1 MMEVLRWRTHLH
13 PVLAAALILVL
24 AAWLIFIYRRQI
36 RSRSLRQTV
45 LLLLPKV
52 LIVLLLVL
60 AYFDPVRS
68 VVQRPKKDKKIMV
81 LVDASSSMDC
91 RDEPGASRAERAE
104 KLARNLDET
113 LQSYIDSR
121 VLHFDTD
128 VYDKPVPPAAGIRGT
143 DLGKCLVSVANNA
156 DSASYLGAVLLTDG
170 GDEVIQ
176 NPKLPQVPLYITSVG
191 TPPDSWNDISVA
203 QVDAPK
209 IVEQDI
215 SFEITA
221 DILARF
227 ASREFS
233 LKVPMIRVYL
243 EQKGQDKWDVLE
255 SQFVRPDPAELPGK
269 TQARFSLK
277 SSPEPGTKEYRI
289 RVEDVPGE
297 LSALNNIRNFAV
309 EVRQATL
316 HVLFFAQEL
325 GWDFSMI
332 RKELARDP
340 SVELTALFRVSEQ
353 RFVVQGSRQKG
364 DEQLEAGFPSSRQVL
379 DLFRCVIIGSFGASQ
394 WNQDQSKALLEYVR
408 DGGAVVFL
416 GGDRSF
422 SAGGYAGTPFE
433 QLLPWRLSGSASGF
447 QVGQFG
453 VTVPPA
459 AMGSSII
466 AEAAKIISQADSPM
480 VESVNVE
487 GPLKPGAVALLEA
500 SVSGRPVPL
509 VCIQRY
515 GQGQAMAVATNMLWR
530 WCRTSDTLKEA
541 FGYFWRQTV
550 KNMTGWEEG
559 QRFIAVKWDQQQYN
573 PGESGVATIS
583 IAGRHDPNQLRL
595 KAQAKL
601 EGQASP
607 IAVEPVLGR
616 ENSYTA
622 KVDFARSA
630 RYVFELEASLADQPL
645 ESYQKTIVVG
655 TRLNEGAN
663 LELDHAFLNSLAMQA
678 GGRYFREGEFENL
691 VGLLRSQILGRV
703 VSMEIPLIEDKGIY
717 VFIFMGIL
725 VLEWI
730 IRRRMNL
737 L

>member
-1 MMEVLRWRTHLH
+1 MEVLRWRTHLH
-13 PVLAAALILVL
+13 PVLAAAMILVL
-24 AAWLIFIYRRQI
+24 AAWLIFIYRRQV
-36 RSRSLRQTV
+36 RSRSLKQTV

-68 VVQRPKKDKKIMV
+68 VIQRPKKDKKIMV

-91 RDEPGASRAERAE
+91 RDEPGATRAQRAD
-104 KLARNLDET
+104 KLASNLEQT
-113 LQSYIDSR
+113 LRSYIDSQT
-121 VLHFDTD
+121 LHFDMD
-128 VYDKPVPPAAGIRGT
+128 VYDKPVPAEAGVRGT
-143 DLGKCLVSVANNA
+143 DLGKCLVAIANNA
-156 DSASYLGAVLLTDG
+156 DSSNYLAAVLLTDG
-170 GDEVIQ
+170 GDEPIA
-176 NPKLPQVPLYITSVG
+176 NPKLPQVPLYVASVG
-191 TPPDSWNDISVA
+191 TPADSWNDISVA
-203 QVDAPK
+203 HVDSPK
-209 IVEQDI
+209 IVEQD
-215 SFEITA
+215 SAFEVTA

-233 LKVPMIRVYL
+233 LKVPMVRVQL
-243 EQKGQDKWDVLE
+243 EQRQQDEWDVLE
-255 SQFVRPDPAELPGK
+255 SQFVRTDPAELPDK
-269 TQARFSLK
+269 TRAKFSLK

-289 RVEDVPGE
+289 RIEDVPGE
-297 LSALNNIRNFAV
+297 LSGLNNTRNFGV
-309 EVRQATL
+309 EVRQDTL

-364 DEQLEAGFPSSRQVL
+364 DEQLEAGFPAFREVL
-379 DLFRCVIIGSFGASQ
+379 NLFRCVIVGSFSASQ
-394 WNQDQSKALLEYVR
+394 WNQDQFKALLEYVR

-416 GGDRSF
+416 GGDHAF
-422 SAGGYAGTPFE
+422 GAGGYAGTLIEPLF
-433 QLLPWRLSGSASGF
+433 PWRLNSSASAF

-453 VTVPPA
+453 VSVPPA

-466 AEAAKIISQADSPM
+466 AEAAKILSQEEAPTI
-480 VESVNVE
+480 ESVNVE
-487 GPLKPGAVALLEA
+487 GPLKPGAVTLLEA

-515 GQGQAMAVATNMLWR
+515 GQGQAMAVATNTLWR
-530 WCRTSDTLKEA
+530 WCRSSDTLKDA

-559 QRFIAVKWDQQQYN
+559 QRFIAVKWDQEQYN
-573 PGESGVATIS
+573 PGQSGLAAIS

-595 KAQAKL
+595 KAQMKL
-601 EGQASP
+601 EGQTSP
-607 IAVEPVLGR
+607 VAVEPVLGR
-616 ENSYTA
+616 ENSFTA

-630 RYVFELEASLADQPL
+630 RYVFELEASLGDQPL

-678 GGRYFREGEFENL
+678 GGRYFRENEFENL
-691 VGLLRSQILGRV
+691 IGLLRSQILGRV